1 MPTPLPPSTDFT
13 AIGVTEGGFKTAM
26 NSMRSFLAGLLGTSG
41 NASDAI
47 SALGIFNVPPH
58 GMFSKADPFSVVFSK
73 TAVGAAS
80 IKAGTFMFIGS
91 ALVSFANATAITMPT
106 LTAGTDYAIWVNTA
120 GTIQATTNFSSPPD
134 GITTWRKI
142 GGFHYAPGGHSG
154 AQGGGNSTPQINEY
168 SFWDLTWRPV
178 AADPRGMACIGGRF
192 WRDIYLLNT
201 NPDVNGTSKYN
212 QVIADGASPPKIPAL
227 VGGNGTTDYGSLTW
241 FEAARIAGC
250 YGKRLLTLDEQIIS
264 SYGTTEASAIGTDQN
279 NTVWNA
285 AYVSK
290 FGINQVSGVMWY
302 WLQNRGGAYNTGG
315 WSADTE
321 GFGSSYNAP
330 NAARGGGNWANG
342 SNCGSSCSDWFNAA
356 SGSYSD
362 IGASLGCDHLNLAI

>member
-1 MPTPLPPSTDFT
+1 MPNALPPSADFT
-13 AIGVTEGGFKTAM
+13 GSGVTEGGFKTALT
-26 NSMRSFLAGLLGTSG
+26 SMRAFLADLLGTTG
-41 NASDAI
+41 VQADALT
-47 SALGIFNVPPH
+47 ALGIVNAPPY
-58 GMFSKADPFSVVFSK
+58 GLFFKADPKSVIFTK
-73 TAVGAAS
+73 TGNGTAS
-80 IKAGTFMFIGS
+80 IKAGTFMFVGS
-91 ALVSFANATAITMPT
+91 NLVKFATATAISMPT
-106 LTAGTDYAIWVNTA
+106 LTAGTDYAVWVKDD
-120 GTIQATTNFSSPPD
+120 GTIQATSNHTSAPGAGNY
-134 GITTWRKI
+134 RKI

-154 AQGGGNSTPQINEY
+154 APGGGNSTPQINEY
-168 SFWDLTWRPV
+168 SFWDLQWRP
-178 AADPRGMACIGGRF
+178 AANDPRGMACIGGRF

-212 QVIADGASPPKIPAL
+212 QVIADGSSPPKIPAL

-250 YGKRLLTLDEQIIS
+250 YGKRLLTIDEQIIS
-264 SYGTTEASAIGTDQN
+264 SYGTTEASSIGTDQN

-330 NAARGGGNWANG
+330 NAAIGGGSWGDG
-342 SNCGSSCSDWFNAA
+342 SDCGSCCSSWNAA
-356 SGSYSD
+356 ASYSGD
-362 IGASLGCDHLNLAI
+362 NIGASFGCDHLNLAI